1 MSISVKSISVTIDGK
16 QSKNFDINLEG
27 GKYLLDNFT
36 LSHRLLSPG
45 VLTFTM
51 YKGPVEDIGEAT
63 FSVCGAIIG
72 KEIKLSLS
80 TEEVGTVKKG
90 NVAGDVEFEGV
101 ITSASGVRSA
111 SEYSVHVEARSRDA
125 LLQDNQNCK
134 SFENMSLG
142 DIVKDVLNDYAG
154 RMDSQVSPRYQE
166 TIPYCV
172 QYNETNYQFLSRLAS
187 RYGEWMYYDGE
198 KFVFGK
204 LPKGDTVKLSY
215 YGSGQDISSYEAE
228 LKMRHVAFEHVSSSY
243 NSNDRDAKNGLDGM
257 NDQYNQLNEKAFTA
271 SKANYTKKTLQNLN
285 FGGYSDVDSR
295 ESVLG
300 VSTKVQAC
308 AEKAGMLVY
317 SGNTYCS
324 RMKMASI
331 LAIDDNYITD
341 KSTDSKSNVNQDKIL
356 VTELVHSFSSDL
368 TYENS
373 FSGIPS
379 SCEYPPYFG
388 TETYPKAS
396 SCRAKVTDNEDPNH
410 LGRVRVQFDWQV
422 QQDEDM
428 KTPWL
433 RVSQP
438 YGGGNKGVSFIPE
451 VGEEVMVDFEGG
463 DAERP
468 YVKGSLFNGVD
479 LPDSAWLPGSNQ
491 VKAIRT
497 RNGHTVEIWDS
508 GEGGYIRIYDNGKE
522 NYILTFST
530 DDKLIKLES
539 KGNIELHA
547 EKDIILEAGH
557 DITATAGN
565 DVSVTADHD
574 VSVDAG
580 NDMNRTVGN
589 NAAEQVGNDRTSN
602 VSRNDSLTVSG
613 NQFVEVKDNKDEK
626 VTNKYQLNAD
636 SIRLEANDKLMEYSN
651 SHQAKAS
658 GSMNLNA
665 DSSIDIK
672 GGTVKVN

>member
-1 MSISVKSISVTIDGK
+1 MSVSVKSISVSIDGK
-16 QSKNFDINLEG
+16 NSKNFDISLEG

-80 TEEVGTVKKG
+80 TEAIGKG
-90 NVAGDVEFEGV
+90 NGVGDVEFKGV
-101 ITSASGVRSA
+101 ITSASGVRNST
-111 SEYSVHVEARSRDA
+111 EYSVRVEARSWDA
-125 LLQDNQNCK
+125 LLQDNPNCK

-142 DIVKDVLNDYAG
+142 DIVKDVLNDYSG
-154 RMDSQVSPRYQE
+154 RIDSQVSPRYTE

-172 QYNETNYQFLSRLAS
+172 QYNETNYQFLSRLAA
-187 RYGEWMYYDGE
+187 RYGEWMYYDGK
-198 KFVFGK
+198 KFVFGE

-215 YGSGQDISSYEAE
+215 SGCGQDISSYEAE
-228 LKMRHVAFEHVSSSY
+228 LKIQHVAFKHVSSSY
-243 NSNDRDAKNGLDGM
+243 NSNEADIKNGLDEMSG
-257 NDQYNQLNEKAFTA
+257 QYNRLNEKVFTA
-271 SKANYTKKTLQNLN
+271 SKNNYTKETLQNLN
-285 FGGYSDVDSR
+285 FGGYSDEDSR

-317 SGNTYCS
+317 SGSTYCS
-324 RMKMASI
+324 KMKVSSV
-331 LAIDDNYITD
+331 LAIEDNYITD
-341 KSTDSKSNVNQDKIL
+341 KSTDSKSNVNQDEIL
-356 VTELVHSFSSDL
+356 VTELVHSFSSEL
-368 TYENS
+368 TYEN
-373 FSGIPS
+373 FFIGIPS
-379 SCEYPPYFG
+379 SCEYPPYFK
-388 TETYPKAS
+388 TATYPKAS
-396 SCRAKVTDNEDPNH
+396 SSRAKVKDNEDPNH
-410 LGRVRVQFDWQV
+410 LGRVRVQFDWQA
-422 QQDEDM
+422 QQDEAM
-428 KTPWL
+428 MTPWL

-602 VSRNDSLTVSG
+602 VNRNDSLTVSG

-636 SIRLEANDKLMEYSN
+636 SIRLEANDKLMEYST

-658 GSMNLNA
+658 SSMNLNA